1 MKPLANVVSLWRVVG
16 LSHFIDYDLL
26 ILGSLYATTVVYHVY
41 IIYIAHKEVCWLRIW
56 EEYAYSV

>member
-1 MKPLANVVSLWRVVG
+1 MNPLANMVSLWRVVG

-41 IIYIAHKEVCWLRIW
+41 IIYIAQTEVF
-56 EEYAYSV
+56 